1 MSENSA
7 ARRAWKAES
16 MPPMDPPLGGILFV
30 ALMIVVVIATTIAV
44 LN

>member
-1 MSENSA
+1 MDKNSA
-7 ARRAWKAES
+7 ARQAWKADS

-30 ALMIVVVIATTIAV
+30 ALMIVAVIATTIVV